1 MFIFQKGEGEMIQIE
16 KLTKRFDQ
24 THGIFDVSFRVE
36 PGTVFGFIGPNG
48 AGKSTTIRHL
58 MGLLHADS
66 GKATVMGHDCWKE
79 TETVKALVGY
89 LPGEINYPQDMNGEE
104 VIRLTRRL
112 HVTSAER
119 ERQLLDVFAFDT
131 GLKVRKMSKGMK
143 QKLAIVTCFM
153 KDVPVYVLDEPTSGL
168 DPLMQERLVDW
179 VLAEKAAGK
188 AILMSSHHFPEMEKT
203 CDRAALIRDG
213 RMIIEEEM
221 AELKRRSKKTYR
233 IGMKD
238 EAAAIKLSEQIGTRE
253 QTFVTVSLSTSE
265 ELNGLIKLLASH
277 DIASLTSG
285 TDELEHMFMQYYG
298 EAT

>member
-1 MFIFQKGEGEMIQIE
+1 MIQIE

-24 THGIFDVSFRVE
+24 THGIFDVSLTVE

-66 GKATVMGHDCWKE
+66 GNATVMGHDCWKE
-79 TETVKALVGY
+79 SEAVKALVGY
-89 LPGEINYPQDMNGEE
+89 LPGEINYPQDMTGEE
-104 VIRLTRRL
+104 VIRLTRKL
-112 HVTSAER
+112 HVTDSVR
-119 ERQLLDVFAFDT
+119 ERNLLSVFAFDT
-131 GLKVRKMSKGMK
+131 NLKIRKMSKGMK

-153 KDVPVYVLDEPTSGL
+153 KDAPVYILDEPTSGL

-179 VLAEKAAGK
+179 VLAEKADGK

-213 RMIIEEEM
+213 QMIVEAEM

-253 QTFVTVSLSTSE
+253 QTVVTVSLSTSE
-265 ELNGLIKLLASH
+265 ELNGLIKVLA
-277 DIASLTSG
+277 DYEIASLTSG